1 MLKCS
6 AYDGRTPILNKQ
18 ERINDKKRTTMKY
31 YSAWEDVILQRTE
44 SVFDYRIY
52 NKNNLIF
59 QGRAYKRPNAD
70 TNDIKLNKIF
80 ENYLSNS
87 INDLLNTDKT
97 EDTSADACKVFQIKK
112 LDADGTETLID
123 EYTIL
128 YDWSYDFGFRGK
140 DTVLSR
146 PINGRYVAGMYKMHT
161 SVNGTSGT
169 VTNSLTGGA
178 YNVLADCG
186 EYALYYLNAYGG
198 WDALLID
205 GTVLKKSTIKQ
216 YTTDRNI
223 NNSRIEFEQT
233 KYINEIQ
240 DAYEINTGFL
250 TDEQAANL
258 SNNLIPSREVYL
270 HFLND
275 DKLIPV
281 LITDTSVTYQT
292 YQTNNL
298 QMPQYKINVKE
309 SEIKLRK

>member
-1 MLKCS
+1 
-6 AYDGRTPILNKQ
+6 
-18 ERINDKKRTTMKY
+18 MKY

-52 NKNNLIF
+52 NRTNLIF

-87 INDLLNTDKT
+87 INDLLNSGEP
-97 EDTSADACKVFQIKK
+97 EDTGVNASKVFQIKK
-112 LDADGTETLID
+112 LDTDGTETLID

-128 YDWSYDFGFRGK
+128 YDWSYDFRFRGENT
-140 DTVLSR
+140 DLSR
-146 PINGRYVAGMYKMHT
+146 PINGRYVAGMYKMDT
-161 SVNGTSGT
+161 TVDGKSGT
-169 VTNSLTGGA
+169 VTNNLTEGP

-258 SNNLIPSREVYL
+258 SKNLIPSKEVYL
-270 HFLND
+270 HFLKGN
-275 DKLIPV
+275 KIIPV
-281 LITDTSVTYQT
+281 LITDSSVTYQT

-309 SEIKLRK
+309 SQIKLRK

>member
-1 MLKCS
+1 
-6 AYDGRTPILNKQ
+6 
-18 ERINDKKRTTMKY
+18 MKY

-52 NKNNLIF
+52 NKNSLIF

-87 INDLLNTDKT
+87 INDLLNSGEP
-97 EDTSADACKVFQIKK
+97 EDTGVNASKVFKIMK

-128 YDWSYDFGFRGK
+128 YDWSYDFRYRGSN
-140 DTVLSR
+140 VSLSR
-146 PINGRYVAGMYKMHT
+146 PINGRYVAGMYKMDT
-161 SVNGTSGT
+161 TVSGPSGT
-169 VTNSLTGGA
+169 VTNSLNGGA

-186 EYALYYLNAYGG
+186 EYALYYLNSYGG

-205 GTVLKKSTIKQ
+205 GTVLKKSTITQ
-216 YTTDRNI
+216 YTTDKNYD
-223 NNSRIEFEQT
+223 NNRIEFEQV
-233 KYINEIQ
+233 KYINEVQ

-258 SNNLIPSREVYL
+258 SKNLIPSKEVYL
-270 HFLND
+270 HFISGN
-275 DKLIPV
+275 KIIPV

-298 QMPQYKINVKE
+298 QMPQYKINVQE
-309 SEIKLRK
+309 SQVKLRK

>member
-1 MLKCS
+1 
-6 AYDGRTPILNKQ
+6 
-18 ERINDKKRTTMKY
+18 MKY

-52 NKNNLIF
+52 NRTNLIF

-87 INDLLNTDKT
+87 INDLLNSGEP
-97 EDTSADACKVFQIKK
+97 EDTGINASKVFQIMK

-128 YDWSYDFGFRGK
+128 YDWSYDFRFRGENT
-140 DTVLSR
+140 DLSR
-146 PINGRYVAGMYKMHT
+146 PINGRYVAGMYKMDT
-161 SVNGTSGT
+161 TVDGKSGT
-169 VTNSLTGGA
+169 VTNSLNGDT

-205 GTVLKKSTIKQ
+205 GTVLKKSTITQ
-216 YTTDRNI
+216 YTTDKNY

-258 SNNLIPSREVYL
+258 SKNLIPSKEVYL
-270 HFLND
+270 HFISDN
-275 DKLIPV
+275 KIVPV

-309 SEIKLRK
+309 SQIKLRK

>member
-1 MLKCS
+1 
-6 AYDGRTPILNKQ
+6 
-18 ERINDKKRTTMKY
+18 MKY
-31 YSAWEDVILQRTE
+31 YSVWEDVILHRTE

-52 NKNNLIF
+52 NGTDLIF
-59 QGRAYKRPNAD
+59 QGRAYKRPNAE

-87 INDLLNTDKT
+87 INDLLNSGEP
-97 EDTSADACKVFQIKK
+97 EDTGINASKVFKIMK

-128 YDWSYDFGFRGK
+128 YDWSYDFRFRGENT
-140 DTVLSR
+140 DLSR
-146 PINGRYVAGMYKMHT
+146 PINGRYVAGMYKMDT
-161 SVNGTSGT
+161 TVDGKSGT
-169 VTNSLTGGA
+169 VTNNLTEGP

-205 GTVLKKSTIKQ
+205 GTVLKKSTITQ
-216 YTTDRNI
+216 YTTDKNYD
-223 NNSRIEFEQT
+223 NNRIEFEQV

-258 SNNLIPSREVYL
+258 SKNLIPSKEVYL

-275 DKLIPV
+275 NKIIPV

-292 YQTNNL
+292 YRTNNL

-309 SEIKLRK
+309 SQIKLRK

>member
-1 MLKCS
+1 
-6 AYDGRTPILNKQ
+6 
-18 ERINDKKRTTMKY
+18 MKY

-52 NKNNLIF
+52 NRTNLIF

-87 INDLLNTDKT
+87 ISDLLNSGEP
-97 EDTSADACKVFQIKK
+97 EDTGVNASKVFQIMK

-128 YDWSYDFGFRGK
+128 YDWSYDFCFRG
-140 DTVLSR
+140 TNTNLSR
-146 PINGRYVAGMYKMHT
+146 PINGRYVAGMYKMNT
-161 SVNGTSGT
+161 TVDGQSGT
-169 VTNSLTGGA
+169 VTNSLTEGA

-205 GTVLKKSTIKQ
+205 GTVLKKSTVTQ
-216 YTTDRNI
+216 YTTDKNY
-223 NNSRIEFEQT
+223 NNSRIEFEQV

-258 SNNLIPSREVYL
+258 SKNLIPSKEVYL
-270 HFLND
+270 HIISDN
-275 DKLIPV
+275 KIIPV

-309 SEIKLRK
+309 SQIKLRR

>member
-1 MLKCS
+1 
-6 AYDGRTPILNKQ
+6 
-18 ERINDKKRTTMKY
+18 MKY

-52 NKNNLIF
+52 NRTNLIF

-87 INDLLNTDKT
+87 INDLLNSGEP
-97 EDTSADACKVFQIKK
+97 EDTGVNASKVFQIMK

-128 YDWSYDFGFRGK
+128 YDWSYDFRFRGENT
-140 DTVLSR
+140 DLSR
-146 PINGRYVAGMYKMHT
+146 PINGRYVAGMYKMDT
-161 SVNGTSGT
+161 TVDGKSGT
-169 VTNSLTGGA
+169 VTNSLNGDT

-205 GTVLKKSTIKQ
+205 GTVLKKSTITQ
-216 YTTDRNI
+216 YTTDKNY

-258 SNNLIPSREVYL
+258 SKNLIPSKEVYL
-270 HFLND
+270 HFISDN
-275 DKLIPV
+275 KIIPV

-309 SEIKLRK
+309 SQIKLRK

>member
-1 MLKCS
+1 
-6 AYDGRTPILNKQ
+6 
-18 ERINDKKRTTMKY
+18 MKY
-31 YSAWEDVILQRTE
+31 YSAWEDVIIQRTE

-52 NKNNLIF
+52 NRTNLIF

-87 INDLLNTDKT
+87 ISDLLNSGEP
-97 EDTSADACKVFQIKK
+97 EDTGVNASKVFQIMK

-128 YDWSYDFGFRGK
+128 YDWSYDFRFRGENT
-140 DTVLSR
+140 DLSR
-146 PINGRYVAGMYKMHT
+146 PINGRYVAGMYKMDT
-161 SVNGTSGT
+161 TVDGKSGT
-169 VTNSLTGGA
+169 VTNSLNGDT

-205 GTVLKKSTIKQ
+205 GTVLKKSTITQ
-216 YTTDRNI
+216 YTTDKNY

-258 SNNLIPSREVYL
+258 SKNLIPSKEVYL
-270 HFLND
+270 HFLKDN
-275 DKLIPV
+275 KIIPV

-309 SEIKLRK
+309 SQIKLRK

>member
-1 MLKCS
+1 
-6 AYDGRTPILNKQ
+6 
-18 ERINDKKRTTMKY
+18 MKY

-44 SVFDYRIY
+44 SVFDYRLY
-52 NKNNLIF
+52 NRTNLIF

-87 INDLLNTDKT
+87 INDLLNSGEP
-97 EDTSADACKVFQIKK
+97 EDTGVNASKVFQIMK

-128 YDWSYDFGFRGK
+128 YDWSYDFRFRGAN
-140 DTVLSR
+140 TYLSR
-146 PINGRYVAGMYKMHT
+146 PNNRPYVAGMTKMDT
-161 SVNGTSGT
+161 TVDGKSGT
-169 VTNSLTGGA
+169 VTNSLNGGT

-205 GTVLKKSTIKQ
+205 GTVLKKSTITQ
-216 YTTDRNI
+216 YTTDKNY
-223 NNSRIEFEQT
+223 NNSRIEFEQV

-240 DAYEINTGFL
+240 DAYEINTGFR

-258 SNNLIPSREVYL
+258 SKNLIPSKEVYL
-270 HFLND
+270 HFISDN
-275 DKLIPV
+275 KIIPV

-309 SEIKLRK
+309 SQIKLRK

>member
-1 MLKCS
+1 
-6 AYDGRTPILNKQ
+6 
-18 ERINDKKRTTMKY
+18 MKY

-44 SVFDYRIY
+44 TVFDYRIY
-52 NKNNLIF
+52 NGTNLIF

-97 EDTSADACKVFQIKK
+97 EDTSADASKVFKIMK

-128 YDWSYDFGFRGK
+128 YDWSYDFRFRGEN
-140 DTVLSR
+140 TNLSR
-146 PINGRYVAGMYKMHT
+146 PINGRYVVGMYKMNT
-161 SVNGTSGT
+161 SVNGQSGT
-169 VTNSLTGGA
+169 VTNSLTAGN

-258 SNNLIPSREVYL
+258 SNNLIPSKEVYL

-281 LITDTSVTYQT
+281 LITDSNVTYQT

>member
-1 MLKCS
+1 
-6 AYDGRTPILNKQ
+6 
-18 ERINDKKRTTMKY
+18 MKY

-52 NKNNLIF
+52 NRTNLIF

-87 INDLLNTDKT
+87 ISDLLNSGEP
-97 EDTSADACKVFQIKK
+97 EDTGVNASKVFQIMK

-128 YDWSYDFGFRGK
+128 YEWSCDFRCRGENT
-140 DTVLSR
+140 DLSR
-146 PINGRYVAGMYKMHT
+146 PINGRYVAGMYKMDT
-161 SVNGTSGT
+161 TVDGKSGT
-169 VTNSLTGGA
+169 VTNSLNGDN

-205 GTVLKKSTIKQ
+205 GTVLKKSTITQ
-216 YTTDRNI
+216 YTTDRNYN
-223 NNSRIEFEQT
+223 NNSIEFEQT

-258 SNNLIPSREVYL
+258 SKNLIPSKEVYL
-270 HFLND
+270 HFISDN
-275 DKLIPV
+275 KIIPV

-298 QMPQYKINVKE
+298 QMPQYKINVNE
-309 SEIKLRK
+309 SQIKLRK

>member
-1 MLKCS
+1 
-6 AYDGRTPILNKQ
+6 
-18 ERINDKKRTTMKY
+18 MKY

-87 INDLLNTDKT
+87 INGLLNTDET
-97 EDTSADACKVFQIKK
+97 ENISVNASKVFQIMK
-112 LDADGTETLID
+112 LDSDGTETLID

-128 YDWSYDFGFRGK
+128 YDWSYDFRFRGQ
-140 DTVLSR
+140 DTDLSR
-146 PINGRYVAGMYKMHT
+146 PINGHYVAGMYKMNT
-161 SVNGTSGT
+161 TVNGQSGT
-169 VTNSLTGGA
+169 VTNSLTKGN

-205 GTVLKKSTIKQ
+205 GTVLKKSIIKQ
-216 YTTDRNI
+216 YTTDRNYD
-223 NNSRIEFEQT
+223 NNKIEFEQT

-240 DAYEINTGFL
+240 NAFEINTGFL

-258 SNNLIPSREVYL
+258 SNSLIPSREVYL
-270 HFLND
+270 HILSEN
-275 DKLIPV
+275 KIIPV
-281 LITDTSVTYQT
+281 LITDSNVIYQT

-309 SEIKLRK
+309 SQIKLRK

>member
-1 MLKCS
+1 
-6 AYDGRTPILNKQ
+6 
-18 ERINDKKRTTMKY
+18 MKY

-52 NKNNLIF
+52 NNSNLIF

-87 INDLLNTDKT
+87 INGLLNSGEP
-97 EDTSADACKVFQIKK
+97 EDTAVEACKAFK
-112 LDADGTETLID
+112 LMKLGSDGTETLID
-123 EYTIL
+123 EYRIL
-128 YDWSYDFGFRGK
+128 YDWSYDFRYRGIE
-140 DTVLSR
+140 TNLSR
-146 PINGRYVAGMYKMHT
+146 PINGRYVEGMYKMDT
-161 SVNGTSGT
+161 SVSGPSGI
-169 VTNSLTGGA
+169 VTNNLNGGT
-178 YNVLADCG
+178 YNVLAECG

-258 SNNLIPSREVYL
+258 SKNLIPSKEVYL

-275 DKLIPV
+275 NKIVPV
-281 LITDTSVTYQT
+281 LITDSSVTYQT

-309 SEIKLRK
+309 SQIKLRK

>member
-1 MLKCS
+1 
-6 AYDGRTPILNKQ
+6 
-18 ERINDKKRTTMKY
+18 MKY

-52 NKNNLIF
+52 NRTNLIF

-87 INDLLNTDKT
+87 INDLLNSGEP
-97 EDTSADACKVFQIKK
+97 EDTGVNASKVFQIMK
-112 LDADGTETLID
+112 LDTDGTETLID

-128 YDWSYDFGFRGK
+128 YDWSYDFRFRGENT
-140 DTVLSR
+140 DLSR
-146 PINGRYVAGMYKMHT
+146 PINGRYVAGMYKMDT
-161 SVNGTSGT
+161 TVDGKSGT
-169 VTNSLTGGA
+169 VTNNLTEGP

-250 TDEQAANL
+250 SDEQAANL
-258 SNNLIPSREVYL
+258 SKNLIPSKEVYL
-270 HFLND
+270 HFISDN
-275 DKLIPV
+275 KIIPV
-281 LITDTSVTYQT
+281 LITDTSVIYQT

-309 SEIKLRK
+309 SQIKLRK

>member
-1 MLKCS
+1 
-6 AYDGRTPILNKQ
+6 
-18 ERINDKKRTTMKY
+18 MKY

-52 NKNNLIF
+52 NRTNLIF

-87 INDLLNTDKT
+87 INDLLNSGEP
-97 EDTSADACKVFQIKK
+97 EDTGVDASKVFQIMK

-128 YDWSYDFGFRGK
+128 YDWSYDFRFRGENT
-140 DTVLSR
+140 DLSR
-146 PINGRYVAGMYKMHT
+146 PINGRYVAGMYKMDT
-161 SVNGTSGT
+161 TVDGKSGT
-169 VTNSLTGGA
+169 VTNNLTEGP

-258 SNNLIPSREVYL
+258 SKNLIPSREVYL

-275 DKLIPV
+275 NKIIPV
-281 LITDTSVTYQT
+281 LITDSSVTYQT

-309 SEIKLRK
+309 SQIKLRK

>member
-1 MLKCS
+1 
-6 AYDGRTPILNKQ
+6 
-18 ERINDKKRTTMKY
+18 MKY

-52 NKNNLIF
+52 NRTSLIF

-87 INDLLNTDKT
+87 ISDLLNSGEP
-97 EDTSADACKVFQIKK
+97 EDTGVDASKVFKIMK

-128 YDWSYDFGFRGK
+128 YDWSYDFRFRGTNT
-140 DTVLSR
+140 DLSR
-146 PINGRYVAGMYKMHT
+146 PINGHYVAGMYKMDT
-161 SVNGTSGT
+161 TVDGKSGT
-169 VTNSLTGGA
+169 VTNSLNGDN

-186 EYALYYLNAYGG
+186 DYALYYLNAYGG

-223 NNSRIEFEQT
+223 NNNRIEFEQT

-240 DAYEINTGFL
+240 DAFEINTGFL

-258 SNNLIPSREVYL
+258 SNNLIPSKEVYL
-270 HFLND
+270 HFISEN
-275 DKLIPV
+275 KIIPV

-309 SEIKLRK
+309 SQIKLRK

>member
-1 MLKCS
+1 
-6 AYDGRTPILNKQ
+6 
-18 ERINDKKRTTMKY
+18 MKY

-52 NKNNLIF
+52 NHTNLIF

-87 INDLLNTDKT
+87 INDLLNSEEQ
-97 EDTSADACKVFQIKK
+97 EDTGVNASKVFKIMK
-112 LDADGTETLID
+112 LDSDGTETLID

-128 YDWSYDFGFRGK
+128 YDWSYDFRFRGENAN
-140 DTVLSR
+140 LSR
-146 PINGRYVAGMYKMHT
+146 PINGRYVAGMYKMNT
-161 SVNGTSGT
+161 SVNGQSGT
-169 VTNSLTGGA
+169 VTNSLTSGN

-216 YTTDRNI
+216 YTTDRNYD
-223 NNSRIEFEQT
+223 NNKIEFEQT

-240 DAYEINTGFL
+240 DAFEINTGFL

-258 SNNLIPSREVYL
+258 SNSLIPSREVYL
-270 HFLND
+270 HIISEN
-275 DKLIPV
+275 KIIPV
-281 LITDTSVTYQT
+281 LITDSNVTYQT

-309 SEIKLRK
+309 SQIKLRK

>member
-1 MLKCS
+1 
-6 AYDGRTPILNKQ
+6 
-18 ERINDKKRTTMKY
+18 MKY

-52 NKNNLIF
+52 NRTNLIF
-59 QGRAYKRPNAD
+59 QGRAYKRPNAE

-87 INDLLNTDKT
+87 INGLLNSGVQGDMGV
-97 EDTSADACKVFQIKK
+97 DACKVFKIMK
-112 LDADGTETLID
+112 LGTDGTETLID

-128 YDWSYDFGFRGK
+128 YDWSYDFRLRG
-140 DTVLSR
+140 TNTNLSR
-146 PINGRYVAGMYKMHT
+146 PINGRYVAGMYKMNT
-161 SVNGTSGT
+161 TVNGQNGT
-169 VTNSLTGGA
+169 VTNSLATGK
-178 YNVLADCG
+178 YTVLADCG

-205 GTVLKKSTIKQ
+205 GTVLKKSTITQ
-216 YTTDRNI
+216 YTTDRNV
-223 NNSRIEFEQT
+223 NNNKIEFEQA

-258 SNNLIPSREVYL
+258 SKNLIPSKEVYL
-270 HFLND
+270 HFISDN
-275 DKLIPV
+275 KIIPV
-281 LITDTSVTYQT
+281 LITDANVTYQT

-309 SEIKLRK
+309 SQIKLRK

>member
-1 MLKCS
+1 
-6 AYDGRTPILNKQ
+6 
-18 ERINDKKRTTMKY
+18 MKY

-87 INDLLNTDKT
+87 INGLLNTDKT
-97 EDTSADACKVFQIKK
+97 EDTSADACKVFKIMK

-128 YDWSYDFGFRGK
+128 YDWSYDFSFRGK

-146 PINGRYVAGMYKMHT
+146 PINGRYIAGMYKMHT

-258 SNNLIPSREVYL
+258 SNNLIPSKEVYL

-275 DKLIPV
+275 DRIVPV

-309 SEIKLRK
+309 SQIKLRK

>member
-1 MLKCS
+1 
-6 AYDGRTPILNKQ
+6 
-18 ERINDKKRTTMKY
+18 MKN

-52 NKNNLIF
+52 NGTNLIF
-59 QGRAYKRPNAD
+59 QGRAYKRPNAE

-87 INDLLNTDKT
+87 INGLLNSELT
-97 EDTSADACKVFQIKK
+97 EETNPEACKVFKLMK
-112 LDADGTETLID
+112 LDTDGTEILI
-123 EYTIL
+123 EQYKIL
-128 YDWSYDFGFRGK
+128 YDWSYDFRFRGSNAN
-140 DTVLSR
+140 LSR
-146 PINGRYVAGMYKMHT
+146 PINGRYVAGMYKMGT
-161 SVNGTSGT
+161 SVNGASGT
-169 VTNSLTGGA
+169 ATNSLNGGA

-186 EYALYYLNAYGG
+186 NYALYYLNAYGG

-205 GTVLKKSTIKQ
+205 GTVLKKSTVTQ
-216 YTTDRNI
+216 YTTDRNYD
-223 NNSRIEFEQT
+223 NNRIEFEQT

-258 SNNLIPSREVYL
+258 SKNLIPSKEVYL
-270 HFLND
+270 HIISEN
-275 DKLIPV
+275 KIIPV

-309 SEIKLRK
+309 SQIKLRK

>member
-1 MLKCS
+1 
-6 AYDGRTPILNKQ
+6 
-18 ERINDKKRTTMKY
+18 MKY
-31 YSAWEDVILQRTE
+31 YSVWEDVILHRTE

-52 NKNNLIF
+52 DGTDLIF
-59 QGRAYKRPNAD
+59 QGRAYKRPNAE

-87 INDLLNTDKT
+87 INDLLNSGEP
-97 EDTSADACKVFQIKK
+97 EDTGVNASKVFQIMK

-128 YDWSYDFGFRGK
+128 YDWSYDFRFRGENT
-140 DTVLSR
+140 DLSR
-146 PINGRYVAGMYKMHT
+146 PINGRYVAGMYKMDT
-161 SVNGTSGT
+161 TVDGKSGT
-169 VTNSLTGGA
+169 VTNSLNGDT

-205 GTVLKKSTIKQ
+205 GTVLKKSTITQ
-216 YTTDRNI
+216 YTTDRNYN
-223 NNSRIEFEQT
+223 NNSIEFEQT

-258 SNNLIPSREVYL
+258 SKNLIPSKEIYL
-270 HFLND
+270 HFISDN
-275 DKLIPV
+275 KIIPV

-309 SEIKLRK
+309 SQIKLRR

>member
-1 MLKCS
+1 
-6 AYDGRTPILNKQ
+6 
-18 ERINDKKRTTMKY
+18 MKY

-52 NKNNLIF
+52 NRTNLIF

-87 INDLLNTDKT
+87 INDLLNSGEP
-97 EDTSADACKVFQIKK
+97 EDTGVNASKVFQIKK

-128 YDWSYDFGFRGK
+128 YDWSYDFRFRGENT
-140 DTVLSR
+140 DLSR
-146 PINGRYVAGMYKMHT
+146 PINGRYVAGMYKMDT
-161 SVNGTSGT
+161 TVNGQSGT
-169 VTNSLTGGA
+169 VTNSLTEGN

-186 EYALYYLNAYGG
+186 EYALYYLNSYGG

-258 SNNLIPSREVYL
+258 SKNLIPSKEVYL

-275 DKLIPV
+275 NKIIPV
-281 LITDTSVTYQT
+281 LITDSSVTYQT

-309 SEIKLRK
+309 SQIKLRK

>member
-1 MLKCS
+1 
-6 AYDGRTPILNKQ
+6 
-18 ERINDKKRTTMKY
+18 MKY

-146 PINGRYVAGMYKMHT
+146 PINGRYVAGMYKMNT
-161 SVNGTSGT
+161 SVNGQSGT

-258 SNNLIPSREVYL
+258 SNNLIPSKEVYL

>member
-1 MLKCS
+1 
-6 AYDGRTPILNKQ
+6 
-18 ERINDKKRTTMKY
+18 MKY

-52 NKNNLIF
+52 NKNSLIF

-87 INDLLNTDKT
+87 INDLLNSGEP
-97 EDTSADACKVFQIKK
+97 EDTGINASKVFQIKK

-128 YDWSYDFGFRGK
+128 YDWSYDFRYRG
-140 DTVLSR
+140 TNTNLSR

-161 SVNGTSGT
+161 SVNGQSGT
-169 VTNSLTGGA
+169 VTNSLTAGA

-186 EYALYYLNAYGG
+186 ASALYYLNAYGG

-205 GTVLKKSTIKQ
+205 GTVLKKSTITQ
-216 YTTDRNI
+216 YTTDHNY
-223 NNSRIEFEQT
+223 NNNKIEFEQV

-258 SNNLIPSREVYL
+258 SKNLIPSKEVYL
-270 HFLND
+270 HFISDN
-275 DKLIPV
+275 KIIPV
-281 LITDTSVTYQT
+281 LITDSSVTYQT

-309 SEIKLRK
+309 SQVKLRK

>member
-1 MLKCS
+1 
-6 AYDGRTPILNKQ
+6 
-18 ERINDKKRTTMKY
+18 MKY

-52 NKNNLIF
+52 SRTNLIF

-80 ENYLSNS
+80 ENYLSSS
-87 INDLLNTDKT
+87 INDLLNSGEP
-97 EDTSADACKVFQIKK
+97 EDTGVDASKVFKIMK

-128 YDWSYDFGFRGK
+128 YDWSYDFRFRGENT
-140 DTVLSR
+140 DLSR
-146 PINGRYVAGMYKMHT
+146 PINGRYVAGMYKMDT
-161 SVNGTSGT
+161 TVDGKSGT
-169 VTNSLTGGA
+169 VTNSLNGDT

-198 WDALLID
+198 CDALLID
-205 GTVLKKSTIKQ
+205 GTVLKKSTITQ

-258 SNNLIPSREVYL
+258 SKNLIPSKEVYL
-270 HFLND
+270 HFISDN
-275 DKLIPV
+275 KLIPV

-309 SEIKLRK
+309 SQVKLRK

>member
-1 MLKCS
+1 
-6 AYDGRTPILNKQ
+6 
-18 ERINDKKRTTMKY
+18 MKY
-31 YSAWEDVILQRTE
+31 YSAWEDVIIQRTE

-52 NKNNLIF
+52 NGTNLIF

-70 TNDIKLNKIF
+70 TNNIKLNKIF

-87 INDLLNTDKT
+87 INGLLNSSVQGDMGV
-97 EDTSADACKVFQIKK
+97 EACKVFKLMK
-112 LDADGTETLID
+112 LDSDGTETLID
-123 EYTIL
+123 EYRIL
-128 YDWSYDFGFRGK
+128 YDWSYDFRFRGANT
-140 DTVLSR
+140 DLSR
-146 PINGRYVAGMYKMHT
+146 PINGRYVAGMYKMNT
-161 SVNGTSGT
+161 SVNGQSGT

-205 GTVLKKSTIKQ
+205 GTVLKKSTITQ
-216 YTTDRNI
+216 YTTDRNV
-223 NNSRIEFEQT
+223 NNNRIEFEQA

-258 SNNLIPSREVYL
+258 SKNLIPSKEVYL
-270 HFLND
+270 HIISDN
-275 DKLIPV
+275 KIIPV
-281 LITDTSVTYQT
+281 LITDANVTYQT

-309 SEIKLRK
+309 SQIKLRK

>member
-1 MLKCS
+1 
-6 AYDGRTPILNKQ
+6 
-18 ERINDKKRTTMKY
+18 MKY

-52 NKNNLIF
+52 NRTNLIF

-87 INDLLNTDKT
+87 IESLLNSGEP
-97 EDTSADACKVFQIKK
+97 EDTGVNASKVFKIMK
-112 LDADGTETLID
+112 LDPDGTETLID

-128 YDWSYDFGFRGK
+128 YDWSYDFRFRGENT
-140 DTVLSR
+140 DLSR
-146 PINGRYVAGMYKMHT
+146 PINRRYVAGMYKMDT
-161 SVNGTSGT
+161 TVDGKSGT
-169 VTNSLTGGA
+169 VTNSLNGDT

-205 GTVLKKSTIKQ
+205 GTVLKKSTITQ
-216 YTTDRNI
+216 YTTDKNY

-258 SNNLIPSREVYL
+258 SKNLIPSKEVYL
-270 HFLND
+270 HIISDN
-275 DKLIPV
+275 KLIPV

-309 SEIKLRK
+309 SQVKLRK

>member
-1 MLKCS
+1 
-6 AYDGRTPILNKQ
+6 
-18 ERINDKKRTTMKY
+18 MKY

-87 INDLLNTDKT
+87 INDLLNSGEP
-97 EDTSADACKVFQIKK
+97 EDTGVNASKVFQIMK

-128 YDWSYDFGFRGK
+128 YDWSYGFRYRGEN
-140 DTVLSR
+140 VNLSR
-146 PINGRYVAGMYKMHT
+146 PINGRYVAGMYKM
-161 SVNGTSGT
+161 GTTVSGPSGA
-169 VTNSLTGGA
+169 VTNTLNGGA

-186 EYALYYLNAYGG
+186 DYALYYLNAYGG

-205 GTVLKKSTIKQ
+205 GTVLKKSTITQ
-216 YTTDRNI
+216 YTTDHNY
-223 NNSRIEFEQT
+223 NNNKIEFEQT

-258 SNNLIPSREVYL
+258 SKNLIPSKEVYL
-270 HFLND
+270 HIISEN
-275 DKLIPV
+275 KLIPV

-309 SEIKLRK
+309 SQVKLRR

>member
-1 MLKCS
+1 
-6 AYDGRTPILNKQ
+6 
-18 ERINDKKRTTMKY
+18 MKY

-52 NKNNLIF
+52 NRTNLIF

-87 INDLLNTDKT
+87 INDLLNSGEP
-97 EDTSADACKVFQIKK
+97 EDTGVDASKVFQIMK
-112 LDADGTETLID
+112 LDANGTETLID

-128 YDWSYDFGFRGK
+128 YDWSYDFRFRGENT
-140 DTVLSR
+140 DLSR
-146 PINGRYVAGMYKMHT
+146 PINGRYVAGMHKMNT
-161 SVNGTSGT
+161 SVNGQSGT
-169 VTNSLTGGA
+169 VTNSLTEGN

-186 EYALYYLNAYGG
+186 DYALYYLNAYGG

-205 GTVLKKSTIKQ
+205 GTVLKKSMMTQ

-258 SNNLIPSREVYL
+258 SNNLIPSKEVYL
-270 HFLND
+270 HIISEN
-275 DKLIPV
+275 KIIPV
-281 LITDTSVTYQT
+281 LIADSNVTYQT

-309 SEIKLRK
+309 SQIKLRK

>member
-1 MLKCS
+1 
-6 AYDGRTPILNKQ
+6 
-18 ERINDKKRTTMKY
+18 MKY

-52 NKNNLIF
+52 NRTNLIF

-87 INDLLNTDKT
+87 INDLLNSGEP
-97 EDTSADACKVFQIKK
+97 EDTGVNASKVFQIKK

-128 YDWSYDFGFRGK
+128 YDWSYDFRFRGENT
-140 DTVLSR
+140 DLSR
-146 PINGRYVAGMYKMHT
+146 PINGRYVAGMYKMDT
-161 SVNGTSGT
+161 TVDGKSGT
-169 VTNSLTGGA
+169 VTNSLNGDT

-205 GTVLKKSTIKQ
+205 GTVLKKSTITQ
-216 YTTDRNI
+216 YTTDRNYN
-223 NNSRIEFEQT
+223 NNSIEFEQV
-233 KYINEIQ
+233 KYINEVQ

-258 SNNLIPSREVYL
+258 SKNLIPSKEVYL
-270 HFLND
+270 HFISGN
-275 DKLIPV
+275 KIIPV

-309 SEIKLRK
+309 SQIKLRK

>member
-1 MLKCS
+1 
-6 AYDGRTPILNKQ
+6 
-18 ERINDKKRTTMKY
+18 MKY

-52 NKNNLIF
+52 NRTNLIF

-87 INDLLNTDKT
+87 INDLLNSGEP
-97 EDTSADACKVFQIKK
+97 EDTGVNASKVFKIMK
-112 LDADGTETLID
+112 LDTDGTETLID

-128 YDWSYDFGFRGK
+128 YDWSYDFRFRGENT
-140 DTVLSR
+140 DLSR
-146 PINGRYVAGMYKMHT
+146 PINGRYVAGMYKMDT
-161 SVNGTSGT
+161 TVDGKSGT
-169 VTNSLTGGA
+169 VTNSLNGDT

-250 TDEQAANL
+250 SDEQAANL
-258 SNNLIPSREVYL
+258 SKNLIPSREVYL
-270 HFLND
+270 HIISDN
-275 DKLIPV
+275 KIIPV

-309 SEIKLRK
+309 SQIKLRK

>member
-1 MLKCS
+1 
-6 AYDGRTPILNKQ
+6 
-18 ERINDKKRTTMKY
+18 MKY
-31 YSAWEDVILQRTE
+31 YSAWEDVILQRTG

-52 NKNNLIF
+52 NRTNLIF

-87 INDLLNTDKT
+87 INDLLNSGEP
-97 EDTSADACKVFQIKK
+97 EDTGVDASKVFQIMK

-128 YDWSYDFGFRGK
+128 YDWSYDFRFRGENT
-140 DTVLSR
+140 DLSR
-146 PINGRYVAGMYKMHT
+146 PINGRYVAGMYKMDT
-161 SVNGTSGT
+161 TVDGKSGT
-169 VTNSLTGGA
+169 VTNNLTEGP

-258 SNNLIPSREVYL
+258 SKNLIPSREVYL

-275 DKLIPV
+275 NKIIPV
-281 LITDTSVTYQT
+281 LITDSSVTYQT

-309 SEIKLRK
+309 SQIKLRK

>member
-1 MLKCS
+1 
-6 AYDGRTPILNKQ
+6 
-18 ERINDKKRTTMKY
+18 MKY

-52 NKNNLIF
+52 NRTNLIF

-87 INDLLNTDKT
+87 INDLLNSGET
-97 EDTSADACKVFQIKK
+97 EDTGVNASKVFQIMK
-112 LDADGTETLID
+112 LDSDGTETLID

-128 YDWSYDFGFRGK
+128 YDWSYDFRFRGQ
-140 DTVLSR
+140 DTDLSR
-146 PINGRYVAGMYKMHT
+146 PINGRYVAGMYKMDT
-161 SVNGTSGT
+161 TVDGKSGT
-169 VTNSLTGGA
+169 VTNSLTEGN

-205 GTVLKKSTIKQ
+205 GTVLKKSTITQ

-223 NNSRIEFEQT
+223 NNSRIEFEQM

-258 SNNLIPSREVYL
+258 SNNLIPSKEVYL
-270 HFLND
+270 HFLNE

-281 LITDTSVTYQT
+281 LITDTNVTYQT

-309 SEIKLRK
+309 SQIKLRK

>member
-1 MLKCS
+1 
-6 AYDGRTPILNKQ
+6 
-18 ERINDKKRTTMKY
+18 MKY

-87 INDLLNTDKT
+87 INDLLNSGEP
-97 EDTSADACKVFQIKK
+97 EDTGVNASKVFQIKK

-128 YDWSYDFGFRGK
+128 YDWSYDFRFRGTN
-140 DTVLSR
+140 TVLSR
-146 PINGRYVAGMYKMHT
+146 PINGRYVAGMYKMNT
-161 SVNGTSGT
+161 TVDGQSGT
-169 VTNSLTGGA
+169 VTNSLTEGA

-205 GTVLKKSTIKQ
+205 GTVLKKSTITQ
-216 YTTDRNI
+216 YTTDKNY

-258 SNNLIPSREVYL
+258 SKNLIPSKEVYL
-270 HFLND
+270 HFISGN
-275 DKLIPV
+275 KIIPV
-281 LITDTSVTYQT
+281 LITDTSVIYQT

-309 SEIKLRK
+309 SQIKLRK

>member
-1 MLKCS
+1 
-6 AYDGRTPILNKQ
+6 
-18 ERINDKKRTTMKY
+18 MKY
-31 YSAWEDVILQRTE
+31 YSVWEDVIIQRTE

-52 NKNNLIF
+52 DGTNLIF

-87 INDLLNTDKT
+87 INDLLNSGET
-97 EDTSADACKVFQIKK
+97 EDTGVNANKVFQIMK
-112 LDADGTETLID
+112 LDSDGTETLID

-128 YDWSYDFGFRGK
+128 YDWSYEFRFRGE
-140 DTVLSR
+140 DTDLSR
-146 PINGRYVAGMYKMHT
+146 PINGRYVAGMYKMNT
-161 SVNGTSGT
+161 SVNGQSGT
-169 VTNSLTGGA
+169 VTNSLTAGA

-186 EYALYYLNAYGG
+186 NYALYYLNAYGG

-205 GTVLKKSTIKQ
+205 GAVLKKSTITQ
-216 YTTDRNI
+216 YTTDRNV
-223 NNSRIEFEQT
+223 NNSRIEFEQM

-258 SNNLIPSREVYL
+258 SKNLIPSKEVYL
-270 HFLND
+270 HIISE

-281 LITDTSVTYQT
+281 LITDTSATYQT

-309 SEIKLRK
+309 SQVKLRR

>member
-1 MLKCS
+1 
-6 AYDGRTPILNKQ
+6 
-18 ERINDKKRTTMKY
+18 MKY

-87 INDLLNTDKT
+87 INVLLNTDET
-97 EDTSADACKVFQIKK
+97 ENISVNASKVFKIMK
-112 LDADGTETLID
+112 LDTDGTETLID

-128 YDWSYDFGFRGK
+128 YDWSYDFRFRGQ
-140 DTVLSR
+140 DTNLSR
-146 PINGRYVAGMYKMHT
+146 PINGRYVAGMYKMNT
-161 SVNGTSGT
+161 SVNGQSGT
-169 VTNSLTGGA
+169 VTNSLTAGN

-186 EYALYYLNAYGG
+186 DYALYYLNAYGG

-216 YTTDRNI
+216 YTTDRNYD
-223 NNSRIEFEQT
+223 NNKIEFEQT

-240 DAYEINTGFL
+240 DAFEINTGFL

-270 HFLND
+270 HIISDN
-275 DKLIPV
+275 KIIPV
-281 LITDTSVTYQT
+281 LITDSNVIYQT

-309 SEIKLRK
+309 SQIKLRK

>member
-1 MLKCS
+1 
-6 AYDGRTPILNKQ
+6 
-18 ERINDKKRTTMKY
+18 MKY

-87 INDLLNTDKT
+87 INVLLNSDKQ
-97 EDTSADACKVFQIKK
+97 EDTSINASKVFQIKK

-123 EYTIL
+123 EYMIL
-128 YDWSYDFGFRGK
+128 YDWSYDFRFRGT
-140 DTVLSR
+140 DTNLSR
-146 PINGRYVAGMYKMHT
+146 PINGHYVAGMYKMNT
-161 SVNGTSGT
+161 SVNGQSGT
-169 VTNSLTGGA
+169 VTNSLTAGN

-186 EYALYYLNAYGG
+186 DYALYYLNAYGG

-240 DAYEINTGFL
+240 DAFEINTGFL

-270 HFLND
+270 HIISDN
-275 DKLIPV
+275 KIIPV
-281 LITDTSVTYQT
+281 LITDSNVIYQT